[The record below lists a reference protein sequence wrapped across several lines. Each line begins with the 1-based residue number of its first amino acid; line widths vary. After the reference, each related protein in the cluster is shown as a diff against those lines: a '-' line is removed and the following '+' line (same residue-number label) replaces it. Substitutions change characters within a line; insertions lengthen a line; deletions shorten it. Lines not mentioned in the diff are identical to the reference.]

1 MTRVAI
7 HGAAGRMGRNL
18 VAACREHP
26 ELELVAAL
34 EHAGHE
40 ALGQDAGLLAGLGPL
55 ELAVTTDPAAVAFDV
70 LIDFSRPEGTLSMLR
85 VCRERQVP
93 IVIGTTGF
101 DPEQR
106 SAIGAASQY
115 IPLLMAPNTGVGV
128 NVLFGLVE
136 QAARVLGEDYD
147 AEVIEAHH
155 RHKVDA
161 PSGTALHLGE
171 AIARGRGQRLDDH
184 AVYAREGHTGER
196 ARGEIGFATVRGGD
210 IVGEHTVL
218 FAGGGERIEI
228 THRASSRM
236 LFARGAVRAAA
247 WMAGQ
252 RPGMYDMQDV
262 LGL

>member
-18 VAACREHP
+18 VLACSEHP

-40 ALGQDAGLLAGLGPL
+40 ALGRDAGALAGLDPL
-55 ELAVTTDPAAVAFDV
+55 GVTIVSEVGDAALDV
-70 LIDFSRPEGTLSMLR
+70 IIDFSRPEGTLAMIG
-85 VCRERQVP
+85 VCRERRIP
-93 IVIGTTGF
+93 LVIGTTGF

-106 SAIGAASQY
+106 SRVAAAGQY
-115 IPLLMAPNTGVGV
+115 IPVLHAPNTGVGV
-128 NVLFGLVE
+128 NLLFGIVE
-136 QAARVLGEDYD
+136 RAARALGSDYD

-155 RHKVDA
+155 HHKVDA

-171 AIARGRGQRLDDH
+171 AIARARGERLDAH
-184 AVYAREGHTGER
+184 AVYARAGHTGER
-196 ARGEIGFATVRGGD
+196 APGEIGFSTIRAGD

-236 LFARGAVRAAA
+236 LFARGAARAAVWIA
-247 WMAGQ
+247 SR
-252 RPGMYDMQDV
+252 RPGLYDMQDV
-262 LGL
+262 LDV